1 MLNTKE
7 DYHIHCSYND
17 HSSKDLTVPNILL
30 TAKKLGLEKIAI
42 TEHVRRTSE
51 WTNVYIKEIES
62 FINNTNIKVL
72 KGFEAKILSNGE
84 IDCPNQYLNGNFFI
98 IASFHTKYEKETWLD
113 ALIKTINNP
122 FVNVIGHLAPEIGFS
137 ISENEIKKIGEE
149 LYSNEKI
156 VEINAKYKRPPINFL
171 TIFKD
176 MGIRFHL
183 GSDAH
188 SLNEIG
194 NFTRINDLIN
204 LIENK

>member
-1 MLNTKE
+1 MLNIKE

-51 WTNVYIKEIES
+51 WTDVYIKEIES
-62 FINNTNIKVL
+62 FINYTNIEVL
-72 KGFEAKILSNGE
+72 KGFEAKILPNGE
-84 IDCPNQYLNGNFFI
+84 IDCPNQYLTGNFFI
-98 IASFHTKYEKETWLD
+98 IASFHTKYEKETWLN

-149 LYSNEKI
+149 LHSNEKI
-156 VEINAKYKRPPINFL
+156 VEINAKYKRPPVDFL

-194 NFTRINDLIN
+194 NFSRINDLIN